1 MKQTSIRDLLYEPP
15 GPAARKRISV
25 LTWFALAAFAIS
37 AALYCATALL
47 IGLAGSLIDKK
58 VRILR

>member
-1 MKQTSIRDLLYEPP
+1 VT
-15 GPAARKRISV
+15 
-25 LTWFALAAFAIS
+25 AFAIS

-58 VRILR
+58 VRIIR

>member
-1 MKQTSIRDLLYEPP
+1 
-15 GPAARKRISV
+15 V
-25 LTWFALAAFAIS
+25 AAFAIS